1 MCVTAQS
8 VSPGEPAPEVSP
20 RAFRHAV
27 GQFATGIA
35 VVTTRM
41 DGVDH
46 AMTVN
51 ALTSVSLDPLLVLA
65 CFEKISR
72 FHDAVL
78 DSKLW
83 AVSVLGESGHQA
95 SVWFST
101 RGRPLEN
108 QIGGFEHIRGEYT
121 DAVIFT
127 DALASLE
134 CRTHAVYDGGD
145 HTIVV
150 GEVLSVAQLRSD
162 EGPLIYYG
170 GSYRGL
176 GGGG

>member
-1 MCVTAQS
+1 MTAES
-8 VSPGEPAPEVSP
+8 VSPDEPAPEVSP
-20 RAFRHAV
+20 HAFRQAA
-27 GQFATGIA
+27 GRFATGIT
-35 VVTTRM
+35 VVTTRT

-46 AMTVN
+46 AMTAN
-51 ALTSVSLDPLLVLA
+51 AFTSVSLDPLLVLV
-65 CFEKISR
+65 CVEKITR
-72 FHDAVL
+72 FHEAVL

-95 SVWFST
+95 SVWFAT

-108 QIGGFEHIRGEYT
+108 QIGGFEYVRGEYT

-127 DALASLE
+127 DALSSLE

-162 EGPLIYYG
+162 DGPLIYYAG
-170 GSYRGL
+170 DYRGL
-176 GGGG
+176 GEDG